1 MTFDLFTQS
10 LSAQEKLARLQL
22 IRTDSIGP
30 ITFRGLLSR
39 YGSAE
44 VALSEIPSIA
54 AKGGRKNALKIPAKS
69 SIEQELAALDAFGA
83 TVIYLGESDYPV
95 ALAAVEDAPPVLFA
109 KGHVHLLQKDIIG
122 MVGARN
128 ASASGQRIT
137 SQLAAGLSDADI
149 VVSSGMAR
157 GIDTAAHSASLK
169 GGTIACVA
177 GGLDIVY
184 PKENEAL
191 YEAIIEQGV
200 VVGEN
205 PLSTRPQARHFPRR
219 NRLISG
225 LSLGVVVIEAA
236 KRSGSLIT
244 ARLAGEQGREVYAV
258 PGSPLDPRCQG
269 TNELIKNG
277 AKLTQ
282 CAEDI
287 IEDIAA
293 LRARPLEDPSKLP
306 LFAAARGADINTDSA
321 RQVIIEL
328 LSPTPVTL
336 NEIIRLCDLDAG
348 TVQAVILELELG
360 GVAIRYPGNLVSLL

>member
-1 MTFDLFTQS
+1 MFTQA
-10 LSAQEKLARLQL
+10 LTAQEKLARLRL

-30 ITFRGLLSR
+30 ITFRGLLAR

-44 VALSEIPSIA
+44 AALRELPAIA
-54 AKGGRKNALKIPAKS
+54 SRGGRKKPLKVPPKSAVEKELEALES
-69 SIEQELAALDAFGA
+69 FGA
-83 TVIYLGESDYPV
+83 TVIHLGEKDYPI

-109 KGHVHLLQKDIIG
+109 KGHIHLLQKDIIG

-128 ASASGQRIT
+128 ASASGQSIT
-137 SQLAAGLSDADI
+137 AQIASGLSESGI

-157 GIDTAAHSASLK
+157 GIDTAAHKASLK
-169 GGTIACVA
+169 GGTVACVA
-177 GGLDIVY
+177 GGIDIIY

-225 LSLGVVVIEAA
+225 LSLGIVVIEAA

-269 TNELIKNG
+269 TNGLIKNG

-282 CAEDI
+282 GAEDI

-293 LRARPLEDPSKLP
+293 LRARPLEDPSDLP
-306 LFAAARGADINTDSA
+306 LFAAASGTDIDTDTA
-321 RQVIIEL
+321 RQTIIEL

-336 NEIIRLCDLDAG
+336 NEIIRLSELDAG

-360 GVAIRYPGNLVSLL
+360 GTAVRYPGNLVSLL